1 MEKEA
6 VAQVIVLVVIKVVIK
21 INKIKQRRSRKFENA
36 FCHKRECLFMKVIC
50 QPT

>member
-21 INKIKQRRSRKFENA
+21 ISNYNNKGVLDFSRTPF
-36 FCHKRECLFMKVIC
+36 VIRGSVYL
-50 QPT
+50 